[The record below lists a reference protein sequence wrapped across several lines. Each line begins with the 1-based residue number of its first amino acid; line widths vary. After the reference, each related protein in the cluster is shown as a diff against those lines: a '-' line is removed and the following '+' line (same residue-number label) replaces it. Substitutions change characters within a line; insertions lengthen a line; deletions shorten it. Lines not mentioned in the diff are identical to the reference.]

1 MSSRNLLIG
10 FGLVI
15 VAGVI
20 ALLVAARSDRS
31 TPGVAGGMAPAP
43 TSAGDPAPAPQ
54 TSRPR
59 PHVSSTRPTGDD
71 SPRPPTV
78 YMTDGGVLVRDHR
91 GDRSTPPP
99 LNNLPGV
106 PLDKPRRMTPK
117 AVVMVRNALRPVVHR
132 CEDQQPAGDLGPD
145 PRLEAVV
152 TVSVKDGKMTVDGT
166 SAHTKDVANT
176 KIGNCVED
184 AFQGIVID
192 VPGEPD
198 IDHFPQ
204 THPFRLGHR

>member
-1 MSSRNLLIG
+1 MSSRNLLIL
-10 FGLVI
+10 FGVVI
-15 VAGVI
+15 IAGVI
-20 ALLVAARSDRS
+20 ALLVAARTDSATPKVAS
-31 TPGVAGGMAPAP
+31 TAPAS
-43 TSAGDPAPAPQ
+43 TSAADPTPPIQ

-59 PHVSSTRPTGDD
+59 PKVASNAPAADD
-71 SPRPPTV
+71 SPQPPTV

-91 GDRSTPPP
+91 ADRSKPPS
-99 LNNLPGV
+99 LKNLPGA
-106 PLDKPRRMTPK
+106 PINKPRQMTPK
-117 AVVMVRNALRPVVHR
+117 AVVQVRNALRPMVRR

-152 TVSVKDGKMTVDGT
+152 TVSVHDGKLTVDGI

-184 AFQGIVID
+184 AFQGVVLD

-204 THPFRLGHR
+204 THPFRLGGR